1 MTQGLTLW
9 GARRARHA
17 TGRCGGTGREPGS
30 DTAATGRRRRVFLM
44 RGHRMKAPSIPVLG
58 HGGEMTVL
66 DKGPSFVPDMKI
78 SVRQVFGIDTDL
90 EVPAYSE
97 PSEHVPDFD
106 PDYLFDRDT
115 TLAILA
121 GFAKNRRVM
130 ISGYHGTGK
139 STHIEQVA
147 ARLNWPCV
155 RVNLDSHISR
165 IDLIGKDAIVL
176 RDGKQVTE
184 FRDGILPWA
193 LQTNT
198 ALVFDEY
205 DAGRPDVMF
214 VIQRVLEVAGKLT
227 LLDQSR
233 VIRPH
238 PWFRLFATANTIGLG
253 DTSGLYHGTQ
263 QINQGQMDRW
273 SIVVTLNYLP
283 HDKEVDIVLAK
294 AKHFHSDAGK
304 DIVSKMVRVADMTRN
319 AFMSG
324 ELSTVMSPRTV
335 LTWAE
340 NADIFGDVGF
350 AFRVTFLNK
359 CDETERPK
367 VAEFYQRCFGKDLP
381 ESALNVVL
389 S

>member
-1 MTQGLTLW
+1 MNDMSNEISNL
-9 GARRARHA
+9 
-17 TGRCGGTGREPGS
+17 P
-30 DTAATGRRRRVFLM
+30 DTEV
-44 RGHRMKAPSIPVLG
+44 
-58 HGGEMTVL
+58 
-66 DKGPSFVPDMKI
+66 
-78 SVRQVFGIDTDL
+78 SVRDVFGINIDL
-90 EVPAYSE
+90 KVPAFSE
-97 PSEHVPDFD
+97 KSDHVPDFD
-106 PDYLFDRDT
+106 PDYLFDRET

-121 GFAKNRRVM
+121 GFAHNRRVM

-139 STHIEQVA
+139 SSHIEQVA

-176 RDGKQVTE
+176 KEGKQITE

-193 LQTNT
+193 LQNNV

-214 VIQRVLEVAGKLT
+214 VIQRVLEVAGRLT
-227 LLDQSR
+227 LLDQNR

-238 PWFRLFATANTIGLG
+238 PAFRLFATANTVGLG

-273 SIVVTLNYLP
+273 SIVTTLNYLP
-283 HDKEVDIVLAK
+283 HDNEVNIVLAK
-294 AKHFHSDAGK
+294 VKSLIGEEGK
-304 DIVSKMVRVADMTRN
+304 DTANKMVRVADLTRN
-319 AFMSG
+319 AFMNG
-324 ELSTVMSPRTV
+324 DLSTVMSPRSV
-335 LTWAE
+335 ITWAE
-340 NADIFGDVGF
+340 NAEIFGDLGF

-359 CDETERPK
+359 CDELEQPL
-367 VAEFYQRCFGKDLP
+367 VAEFYQRCFGEELP
-381 ESALNVVL
+381 ESSLNIAV